1 MFNMKNV
8 INYQTIRSFL
18 LLALLLFSIGL
29 SAQETRIVKGVVV
42 DETDEPLAGVTTTV
56 KNSTKGVMTD
66 LDGKFSIDVKSSDVL
81 IFSFIGMETQEIQVG
96 KQTTLRVVLREK
108 INEFDEVTVVAFAK
122 QKKESVI
129 SSISTVKPSELK
141 VPASNLTN
149 ALGGRMSGIISYQ
162 QSGEPGKDNAQFF
175 IRGVTT
181 FGYKKDPLILIDN
194 VELTSDDL
202 ARLNVDDIEQFS
214 IMKDAT
220 ATALYGARGANG
232 VIFVTTKQGR
242 EGKLKISLRA
252 EGSLSEP
259 ISMVDMADPI
269 SYMKLF
275 NEADYNDHHRG
286 LYNAFS
292 REKIDKTIAG
302 VNPYAYPAV
311 DWYDE
316 LFQKNTFNQRY
327 NLSISG
333 GGKLARYYIAANFN
347 KDSGILKND
356 KINNFNSNIDLKK
369 YGIRSNINIDITSTT
384 ELILRVN
391 GTFDDYTG
399 PIDSGN
405 GLFNKATRSSPVLF
419 PKSFPSD
426 GQNQSTT
433 HLLFGNADMGN
444 YINPYADMVRGYKES
459 SRTLIAAQ
467 MELKQNLKMITEGL
481 NARAMVS
488 TTRYSYTDLTRAYN
502 PYYYRV
508 GQYMP
513 QDNSYTLVAI
523 NPKDGTE
530 YLDYNPGY
538 KDISTTNYAELA
550 VDYAKTIGVHS
561 LSSMLVMQMQDRK
574 ISNADELQK
583 SLAYR
588 NLGLSGRF
596 TYSYDSR
603 YFAEFNFGY
612 NGSER
617 FSKDE
622 RFGFFPSIGLGYVVS
637 NEKFWE
643 PISDKVNK
651 LKLKLTYGL
660 VGNDAI
666 GSDEDRFFYLPNLNM
681 NDNNKGQHFGTNFGS
696 YSDGITITRYANPLI
711 TWEKSKKLN
720 TGFELGLFNG
730 IIDIQ
735 ADYFKEKRER
745 ILLDRTHIPSTM
757 GLSTSV
763 KANMGEATAQGF
775 EFSIDGN
782 YMGKNSFWLTTRANF
797 TYATSKY
804 DVYEEPDYL
813 AQGTP
818 WNSRIGKSLNQ
829 YYGYVAERLFIDEN
843 DILNSPDQSGFGEY
857 RAGDIKYKDIDGD
870 GKITE
875 KDKVYMGWPTTPEI
889 TFGFGFSLGYK
900 GWDINTFFQGN
911 ARVSL
916 FLEPN
921 KIAPFV
927 DGLSDKDKEWA
938 GLPKDKTI
946 VTNLMQRIADDHWSE
961 SNRDSYAFWPRL
973 STGIVSNNNQPSNWW
988 MHDASFVRLKTLE
1001 IGYSLPTNWVKKFN
1015 VESCRIYVS
1024 GNNLLTMSKFKLWD
1038 PEMGSNG
1045 LNYPLQRVYNVG
1057 FNINF

>member
-1 MFNMKNV
+1 MKNV
-8 INYQTIRSFL
+8 VNYQTNRSCWL
-18 LLALLLFSIGL
+18 IMLLLFCTVL
-29 SAQETRIVKGVVV
+29 HAQQTKTVKGVVV
-42 DETDEPLAGVTTTV
+42 DEKNEPIAGVTIVV
-56 KNSTKGVMTD
+56 KSSTRGVITD
-66 LDGKFSIDVKSSDVL
+66 LAGRFSIDLLPTDVL
-81 IFSFIGMETQEIQVG
+81 AFSFIGMETQEVPVDG
-96 KQTTLRVVLREK
+96 KTTLNVVLKEK
-108 INEFDEVTVVAFAK
+108 INTFDEVTVVAFAK

-129 SSISTVKPSELK
+129 SSISTIKPSELK

-149 ALGGRMSGIISYQ
+149 ALGGRMAGIISYQ
-162 QSGEPGKDNAQFF
+162 QSGEPGQDNAQFF

-220 ATALYGARGANG
+220 STALYGARGANG

-242 EGKLKISLRA
+242 EGKVKVSLRA

-259 ISMVDMADPI
+259 IKMVEMADPI
-269 SYMKLF
+269 SYMRLF
-275 NEADYNDHHRG
+275 NEADYNDYHRG
-286 LYNAFS
+286 MYNVFS
-292 REKIDKTIAG
+292 REKIDRTISG
-302 VNPYAYPAV
+302 VNPYAYPAI

-316 LFQKNTFNQRY
+316 LFKKNTFNQRY

-333 GGKLARYYIAANFN
+333 GGTLARYYIAASFT
-347 KDSGILKND
+347 KDSGILKNNNL
-356 KINNFNSNIDLKK
+356 NNFNSNIDLKK
-369 YGIRSNINIDITSTT
+369 YGVRSNINIDVTKTT
-384 ELILRVN
+384 ELILRIN
-391 GTFDDYTG
+391 GTFDDYSG

-419 PKSFPSD
+419 PKSFPLD

-433 HLLFGNADMGN
+433 HILFGNSGVGN

-459 SRTLIAAQ
+459 NRTLIAAQ
-467 MELKQNLKMITEGL
+467 MELKQNLKMLTEGL
-481 NARAMVS
+481 SARMMVS

-502 PYYYRV
+502 PYYYMV
-508 GQYMP
+508 GQYIP
-513 QDNSYTLVAI
+513 SDNTYTLLPI

-530 YLDYNPGY
+530 YLNYNPGS
-538 KDISTTNYAELA
+538 KDISTTNYVEAA
-550 VDYAKTIGVHS
+550 IDYTKDIGVNS
-561 LSSMLVMQMQDRK
+561 LSAMFVLQMQDKK

-588 NLGLSGRF
+588 NLGLSGRM

-617 FSKDE
+617 FAKNE
-622 RFGFFPSIGLGYVVS
+622 RFGFFPSIGFGYLIS
-637 NEKFWE
+637 NESFWE
-643 PISDKVNK
+643 PLTEKINK
-651 LKLKLTYGL
+651 LKLKFTYGL

-666 GSDEDRFFYLPNLNM
+666 GSDDDRFFYLPNLNM
-681 NDNNKGQHFGTNFGS
+681 SDSNKGQHFGTNFGN
-696 YSDGITITRYANPLI
+696 YSDGITISRYANSLI
-711 TWEKSKKLN
+711 TWERSKKLN
-720 TGFELGLFNG
+720 AGFEIGLFNG
-730 IIDIQ
+730 VIDIQ

-757 GLSTSV
+757 GLAAGV
-763 KANMGEATAQGF
+763 KANLGEATSQGVD
-775 EFSIDGN
+775 FSIDAN
-782 YMGKNSFWLTTRANF
+782 YMGKNTFWATARANF

-804 DVYEEPDYL
+804 DVYEEPDY
-813 AQGTP
+813 ATQGTP
-818 WNSRIGKSLNQ
+818 WNSRIGKKLDQ
-829 YYGYVAERLFIDEN
+829 YYGYISERLFVDEN
-843 DILNSPDQSGFGEY
+843 DIVNSPDQSGFGEY
-857 RAGDIKYKDIDGD
+857 RPGDIKYKDIDGD

-875 KDKVYMGWPTTPEI
+875 KDKVFMGWPKTPEI

-921 KIAPFV
+921 KKSPFV
-927 DGLSDKDKEWA
+927 DGLSKDDKFWA
-938 GLPKDKTI
+938 GLPEDKTI
-946 VTNLMQRIADDHWSE
+946 VTNLMQKIANNHWSE

-973 STGIVSNNNQPSNWW
+973 STGIVDNNNQPSNWW
-988 MHDASFVRLKTLE
+988 MNNGSFVRLKTLE
-1001 IGYSLPTNWVKKFN
+1001 IGYSLPEKWIKKSRL
-1015 VESCRIYVS
+1015 EACRIYVS
-1024 GNNLLTMSKFKLWD
+1024 GNNLFTLSKFKLWD

-1057 FNINF
+1057 VSINF